1 MCVCARAP
9 ASGASALGEKHVD
22 DDVEEEEEGEEE
34 EEQEGLFRAGRSRH
48 ILWRRYMVKKCAT
61 NRTKREENIYTPH
74 GNTHALALCN
84 KTAKKKREGKSTYR
98 ASPLWVHTL
107 ARAYG
112 EEVCYV

>member
-1 MCVCARAP
+1 
-9 ASGASALGEKHVD
+9 
-22 DDVEEEEEGEEE
+22 VEEEEEGEEE